1 MEFFS
6 ARELRTNTK
15 SIWDNLAKDNDVV
28 ITNNGKPY
36 ALMIGIPEGRF
47 DETVRAIRQA
57 KAIAAME
64 KMRNSAAKSG
74 FMSDEEIENAI
85 KDARKE

>member
-1 MEFFS
+1 MEFYT

-15 SIWDNLAKDNDVV
+15 SIWDDLLKESEVI
-28 ITNNGKPY
+28 ITNNGKPS
-36 ALMIGIPEGRF
+36 AMMIGIPEGKF
-47 DETVRAIRQA
+47 DETVRVLRQV

-64 KMRNSAAKSG
+64 RMREKAAKYG
-74 FMSDEEIENAI
+74 YLSDDEIESAI

>member
-1 MEFFS
+1 MEFYS

-15 SIWDNLAKDNDVV
+15 SIWNELSKDNDVI
-28 ITNNGKPY
+28 ITNNGKPS

-57 KAIAAME
+57 KALAALE
-64 KMRNSAAKSG
+64 RMRNESEKRG
-74 FMSDEEIENAI
+74 FKTDEEIEELI
-85 KDARKE
+85 SEARKS

>member
-1 MEFFS
+1 MEFYS

-15 SIWDNLAKDNDVV
+15 SIWKELSNDNDII
-28 ITNNGKPY
+28 ITNNGKPS

-57 KAIAAME
+57 KALAALE
-64 KMRNSAAKSG
+64 RMRNESEKRG
-74 FMSDEEIENAI
+74 FKTDEEIEELINE
-85 KDARKE
+85 ARKS

>member
-1 MEFFS
+1 MEFYS

-15 SIWDNLAKDNDVV
+15 SIWNELSKDNDVI
-28 ITNNGKPY
+28 ITNNGKPS

-57 KAIAAME
+57 KALAALE
-64 KMRNSAAKSG
+64 RMRNESEKRG
-74 FMSDEEIENAI
+74 FKTDEEIEELINE
-85 KDARKE
+85 ARKS